1 MTERITNFYGQC
13 LGTIE
18 TDSSGNK
25 TVKDFYGRI
34 LGSYDSSDDFT
45 RDFYGRIIS
54 KGTTAI
60 GLIYN
65 NQK

>member
-25 TVKDFYGRI
+25 TVKDFYGRV
-34 LGSYDSSDDFT
+34 LGKYEKSSNVT
-45 RDFYGRIIS
+45 KDFYGKILYH
-54 KGTTAI
+54 GDMAAAL
-60 GLIYN
+60 LIT
-65 NQK
+65 QR

>member
-34 LGSYDSSDDFT
+34 LGTYNRSQNVT
-45 RDFYGRIIS
+45 KDFYGKILYHGDMAS
-54 KGTTAI
+54 AL
-60 GLIYN
+60 LITER
-65 NQK
+65 